1 MNESGIDESNIRE
14 TRPIV
19 QDSNTDLALALAS
32 MDHLADAIDKDLK
45 TVEEEVNLG
54 AALLTESY
62 IQELKEFCAS
72 IYNRINAEF
81 NFLQIN

>member
-1 MNESGIDESNIRE
+1 
-14 TRPIV
+14 
-19 QDSNTDLALALAS
+19 

-45 TVEEEVNLG
+45 AVEEEVNLV

-72 IYNRINAEF
+72 IYNRINGEFKFSAEKLARLDQDASTGAVQTMKDKLGGF
-81 NFLQIN
+81 SDTIS